1 MFKSHRLFVSAVLLY
16 IVATGLALGIE
27 NQKAMA
33 RCGAT
38 DASREECL
46 LKVYGR

>member
-1 MFKSHRLFVSAVLLY
+1 MLTSHRLFISAVLLY
-16 IVATGLALGIE
+16 IVAAGAALGIE

-46 LKVYGR
+46 LRVYGR

>member
-1 MFKSHRLFVSAVLLY
+1 MLTSHRLFASAVLLY
-16 IVATGLALGIE
+16 IVATGVVLGIE

-38 DASREECL
+38 DTSREECL
-46 LKVYGR
+46 LKIYGR